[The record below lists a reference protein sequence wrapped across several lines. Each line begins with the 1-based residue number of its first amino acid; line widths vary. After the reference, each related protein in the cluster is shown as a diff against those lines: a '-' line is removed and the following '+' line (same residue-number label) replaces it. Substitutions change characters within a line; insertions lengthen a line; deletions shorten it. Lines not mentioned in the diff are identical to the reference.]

1 MHKLLNQSIR
11 FLAISAFIMHITPS
25 IGFADQNQMMKDGV
39 MKKEGIMKDEMTK
52 KEGIMKDEMMKKEGM
67 MKDGMMKKEG
77 MMKDGMMKIGMS
89 RYEPIMYRYSVSIR
103 ITRRNMS

>member
-39 MKKEGIMKDEMTK
+39 MKKEGIL
-52 KEGIMKDEMMKKEGM
+52 KDEMMKKEGM

-77 MMKDGMMKIGMS
+77 MMKDGMMKKEGS
-89 RYEPIMYRYSVSIR
+89 
-103 ITRRNMS
+103 